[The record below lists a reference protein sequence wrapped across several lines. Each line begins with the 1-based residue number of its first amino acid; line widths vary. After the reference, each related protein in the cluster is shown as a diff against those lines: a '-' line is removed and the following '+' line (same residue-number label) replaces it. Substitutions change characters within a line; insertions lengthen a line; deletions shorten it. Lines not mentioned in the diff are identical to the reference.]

1 MQHGDSPN
9 RTPTTVGQDSVAPL
23 PDLADSRTPRWVLR
37 QHLPFLHLSILL
49 LVLLSLTAC
58 STPDYTTG
66 QPATCEVHH
75 LAMTKRTVPIAYG
88 MIPMSKAAAEQ
99 GEWKRRQEQ
108 YPHPGDCLP
117 ATDLNLTG
125 ETKAQVYVCPQC
137 EKVLHMLTLTN

>member
-1 MQHGDSPN
+1 MKL
-9 RTPTTVGQDSVAPL
+9 TP
-23 PDLADSRTPRWVLR
+23 W
-37 QHLPFLHLSILL
+37 LL
-49 LVLLSLTAC
+49 LMPLLTGC
-58 STPDYTTG
+58 RTPDYTKG

-88 MIPMSKAAAEQ
+88 MIPMSKAEAEQ

-125 ETKAQVYVCPQC
+125 ETKARVYVCSNC
-137 EKVLHMLTLTN
+137 EHTFQSLSNT